1 MVLGIVCGDFV
12 YTCTMNELPITQIN
26 IPPGV
31 IDLGIG
37 NPDLSLLPLEA
48 LHQSAEAYFT
58 TGDPRPLQY
67 GLEQGNSYFRLALA
81 HFLTTVYSTLVD
93 SDSLFVTSGASSALD
108 LLCTLY
114 TRPGDTIFVEEP
126 SYFLALRIFEDRG
139 LRVLPIP
146 MDQDGLLID
155 ALDDAL
161 AGSRPKFIYTIPTFQ
176 NPSGRTLSKSRRLEL
191 VERAGQEDFLIVA
204 DEVYHCLPYT
214 QTPPEPL
221 AAYAGEVEQ
230 VISVNSFSKILAP
243 GLRLGWIQAHGSV
256 IDRLA
261 GSGLLDSGGGMN
273 PFASALV
280 RDLIESGGLEE
291 NIAHLQ
297 VEYARRLEAL
307 DVALRQ
313 YLPEAEYELPRGG
326 FSIWV
331 RLPGEDTAEL
341 RSRAGE
347 FNLDFRQGALFSSR
361 QGMREHLRL
370 SFCYY
375 PPEEIEEG
383 VRRLSDCLG

>member
-1 MVLGIVCGDFV
+1 
-12 YTCTMNELPITQIN
+12 MNELPITQIN
-26 IPPGV
+26 LPPGV

-48 LHQSAEAYFT
+48 LRRSAEAYFT

-67 GLEQGNSYFRLALA
+67 GTEQGNGYFRRALA
-81 HFLTTVYSTLVD
+81 DFLTAAYTNPVD
-93 SDSLFVTSGASSALD
+93 PGSLFVTSGASSALD

-126 SYFLALRIFEDRG
+126 SYFLALRVFEDHG
-139 LRVLPIP
+139 LRAVPIP

-155 ALDDAL
+155 ALDEMLTEFD
-161 AGSRPKFIYTIPTFQ
+161 PKFIYTIPTFQ
-176 NPSGRTLSKSRRLEL
+176 NPSGRTLSVNRRLEL
-191 VERAGQEDFLIVA
+191 MERAGQEDFLIVA

-214 QTPPEPL
+214 QTPPEPM
-221 AAYAGEVEQ
+221 AAYSEEVEQ

-273 PFASALV
+273 PFTSTLV
-280 RDLIESGGLEE
+280 RDLIESGGLEK
-291 NIAHLQ
+291 NIACLR

-307 DVALRQ
+307 DAALRRH
-313 YLPEAEYELPRGG
+313 LPEAEYELPRGG

-331 RLPGEDTAEL
+331 CLPGVDTTEL
-341 RSRAGE
+341 RRWVGE
-347 FNLDFRQGALFSSR
+347 FNIDLRQGALFSSR
-361 QGMREHLRL
+361 QGMRDHLRL
-370 SFCYY
+370 SFCFY

-383 VRRLSDCLG
+383 VKRLRDCAQSAGLG